1 MGHTGRVKR
10 LAVAGDNPGL
20 IWSGSEDGTVR
31 KGDNREKWSKGHSAQ
46 KRADQQQVGR
56 GTEVKCISI
65 CLNWTELLTAGGND
79 PYVRVY
85 DRRMLTPKSNPTA

>member
-46 KRADQQQVGR
+46 NALINNRWAEAPR
-56 GTEVKCISI
+56 SSASA
-65 CLNWTELLTAGGND
+65 CLNRTELLAVGGND